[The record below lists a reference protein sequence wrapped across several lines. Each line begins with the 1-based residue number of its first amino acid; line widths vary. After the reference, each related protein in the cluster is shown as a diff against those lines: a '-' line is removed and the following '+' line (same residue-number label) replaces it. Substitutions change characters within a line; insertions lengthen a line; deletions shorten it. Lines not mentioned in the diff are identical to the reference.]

1 MCNLIIVYSLL
12 KAKSILTEMF
22 EKRIPFIWVSDIF
35 PTLLSDKHRVTV
47 SSQTIGEQISKPFDN
62 QTKTERY
69 SSSIITTLDW
79 IKFLLTKITLPT
91 RQHNRN
97 TKRVGISV
105 RHVEIRVYKQRRT
118 LVTLPWNQLVFATS
132 EMVKYN
138 LPQLWNSFL
147 NK

>member
-79 IKFLLTKITLPT
+79 IKFLLTKPY
-91 RQHNRN
+91 QHVS
-97 TKRVGISV
+97 TIGIQSRVGISV
-105 RHVEIRVYKQRRT
+105 RHVEIRVYKQPRT

-138 LPQLWNSFL
+138 LPQWWNSFL